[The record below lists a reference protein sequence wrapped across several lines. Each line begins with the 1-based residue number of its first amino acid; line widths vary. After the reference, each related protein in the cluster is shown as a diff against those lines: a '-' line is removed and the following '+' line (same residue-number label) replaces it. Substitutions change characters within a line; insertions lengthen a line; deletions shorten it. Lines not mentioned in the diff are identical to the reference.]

1 MGTTDNK
8 NAVAPVYNSEYLVV
22 QANELIRAK
31 QDDLSL
37 LEAKL
42 IRFAISQILQAD
54 TDFKTFRIEVTKLAK
69 CLKMQKGNIYREIDA
84 LTDEIMQKRIYF
96 YRDGAEEKK
105 PNYKKFHWVDTA
117 EYKDGTLTLK
127 LSSEL
132 KPYLLGLNELFTQ
145 YPYADILELPTYY
158 SMRLF
163 ELLTSYQN
171 VKFRGSSPQRR
182 ARRQPPAA
190 ADEIVFSIE
199 QLREYFQC
207 DGKYE
212 RQRDFVK
219 YVIDN
224 SVKAINDKTI
234 LRISYRIVRSGS
246 KDITHI
252 IFKIGNIISQEI
264 ETTEG
269 ERADNG
275 RK

>member
-42 IRFAISQILQAD
+42 VRFAISQILQGD
-54 TDFKTFRIEVTKLAK
+54 TDFKTFSIEISKLAK
-69 CLKMQKGNIYREIDA
+69 FLKMPKGNIYREITD
-84 LTDEIMQKRIYF
+84 LTRSLMKKVITIERESRDKSKPDYIM
-96 YRDGAEEKK
+96 
-105 PNYKKFHWVDTA
+105 FHWVDTA
-117 EYKDGTLTLK
+117 EYENGTLTLR
-127 LSSEL
+127 LSNSL
-132 KPYLLGLNELFTQ
+132 KPYLLGLNELFAQ
-145 YPYADILELPTYY
+145 YPYSEVLELPTYY

-171 VKFRGSSPQRR
+171 VRFRSGSAA
-182 ARRQPPAA
+182 ARSHRQPPAA
-190 ADEIVFSIE
+190 ADEIVFTIE
-199 QLREYFQC
+199 QMRKYFQC
-207 DGKYE
+207 EDKYE
-212 RQRDFVK
+212 RQRDFITR
-219 YVIDN
+219 VIES

-234 LRISYRIVRSGS
+234 LRIRYRFVRNTQGA
-246 KDITHI
+246 ITHI
-252 IFKIGNIISQEI
+252 VFKIRTIASQEI